1 MAKKRFH
8 DNDDIAQMI
17 GRMIRSY
24 GRRVSM
30 ADVEDL
36 RSLLELS
43 NVLDEVIVDTVASL
57 RTNEGFSWRW
67 IAEAT
72 GTSRQAAQQRFG
84 PRLRV
89 VGGGEACD
97 G

>member
-1 MAKKRFH
+1 MAKKRYH

-24 GRRVSM
+24 GKRVSM

-36 RSLLELS
+36 RALLELS
-43 NVLDEVIVDTVASL
+43 NVLDDVIVDTVTAL
-57 RTNEGFSWRW
+57 RTHEGFSWRW

-89 VGGGEACD
+89 VVADEACD
-97 G
+97 A